1 MMRGRQY
8 ATGGA
13 LPQRDLQELTDLLAI
28 RLYQK
33 LGQRAYR
40 LTRQDVAELVDSYI
54 SDLVRE
60 DREMIPWLVWDLL
73 QEGME
78 IEYERR

>member
-1 MMRGRQY
+1 MRGRQY

-13 LPQRDLQELTDLLAI
+13 LPERDLQELSDILAM

-33 LGQRAYR
+33 MGRRAYR
-40 LTRQDVAELVDSYI
+40 LTRQDVAELIEPYTADLI
-54 SDLVRE
+54 ASDRSMV
-60 DREMIPWLVWDLL
+60 PWMVWDLL

-78 IEYERR
+78 IEYQMR

>member
-1 MMRGRQY
+1 MRGRQY

-13 LPQRDLQELTDLLAI
+13 LPERDLQELSDMLAM

-33 LGQRAYR
+33 MGRRAYR
-40 LTRQDVAELVDSYI
+40 LTRQDVAELIEPYTA
-54 SDLVRE
+54 DLIME
-60 DREMIPWLVWDLL
+60 DRSMVPWMVWDLL

-78 IEYERR
+78 IEYQMR